1 MSLTHATERF
11 TYRLDAIAH
20 RAIASN
26 DDLFV
31 RETGLT
37 ILEVRLLRLIGDDP
51 GTSFV
56 EISQRIAVERTKIS
70 RMLQKLLSMELIRR
84 ENAREDARK
93 FRLFVTDRGQLVRAR
108 SEVLSDR
115 LEALLLAPLPTEEV
129 AILNASLARIL
140 EWVSSP
146 EYARRIAEVAG
157 IPSPPPGEET
167 RAGHGAAAP

>member
-1 MSLTHATERF
+1 MPSMHATERF

-37 ILEVRLLRLIGDDP
+37 ILEVRLLRMIDDDP

-70 RMLQKLLSMELIRR
+70 RMLQRLLSMELIRR
-84 ENAREDARK
+84 ENARNDARK
-93 FRLFVTDRGQLVRAR
+93 FRLFTTELGQMARAR

-115 LEALLLAPLPTEEV
+115 LEALLLAPLPTDEV
-129 AILNASLARIL
+129 AQLNASLARIL

-157 IPSPPPGEET
+157 IPSPAPGDET
-167 RAGHGAAAP
+167 PADRDADAP

>member
-1 MSLTHATERF
+1 MPPTHATERF

-37 ILEVRLLRLIGDDP
+37 ILEVRLLRMIGDDP

-70 RMLQKLLSMELIRR
+70 RMLQKLLSLELIHR

-93 FRLFVTDRGQLVRAR
+93 FRLFVTERGQMVRAR
-108 SEVLSDR
+108 SDVLSDR

-129 AILNASLARIL
+129 AILNASLARVL
-140 EWVSSP
+140 DWVSSS
-146 EYARRIAEVAG
+146 EYASRIAEVAG
-157 IPSPPPGEET
+157 IPSPDPGQKDA
-167 RAGHGAAAP
+167 AGGGAP